1 MPRVAV
7 AFTGPGSAGLIDEED
22 RPLQE
27 HEVRVRTHFSG
38 ISTGTEMSM
47 YRNTNPYMHKHWDE
61 SRRLFVELGAHE
73 PMRYPVVAGYEEVGW
88 VVESGTGVSDL
99 PAGTLVYGTWGHR
112 SEANVDAAHVRDRVL
127 PPGTDPLYGI
137 FSHIGAIAL
146 NGVLD
151 AGIHVGETVAVFGL
165 GVVGQLVAQLAA
177 LSGAEVV
184 GVDLIPARLR
194 LAQELGAAHV
204 IDGGEVPRS
213 GAPQVPRSGAPQV
226 PAAEEIKR
234 LTGGRG
240 ADVCIEAS
248 GSSRA
253 LNEAVRACAYASK
266 VVALG
271 FFQGEAKGLY
281 LGEEFHHNRIDI
293 VCSQIG
299 GVAPDLQHR
308 WDRVRLVQTFMGLAA
323 RGRLQLRPLITHIGP
338 PEQAPELFR
347 LMDEQPAEVLQAVL
361 DFGGSPVGQAA
372 RDEQLQ

>member
-7 AFTGPGSAGLIDEED
+7 AFTGPGNVALIEEED
-22 RPLQE
+22 SPPLE
-27 HEVRVRTHFSG
+27 GEVRVRTLYSG
-38 ISTGTEMSM
+38 ISTGTEMAT
-47 YRNTNPYMHKHWDE
+47 YRNTNPYMHKYWDPA
-61 SRRLFVELGAHE
+61 SRLFVLGGAHE
-73 PMRYPVVAGYEEVGW
+73 PLRYPVVAGYEEVGQ
-88 VVESGTGVSDL
+88 VVAAGAGVTDL

-112 SEANVDAAHVRDRVL
+112 SEQNVDAGHLRDRVL
-127 PPGTDPLYGI
+127 PPGADPLYGI
-137 FSHIGAIAL
+137 FSHIGATAL
-146 NGVLD
+146 NGILD
-151 AGIHVGETVAVFGL
+151 SSIRLGETVAVFGL

-177 LSGAEVV
+177 LSGAEVI

-194 LAQELGAAHV
+194 LAQQLGAAHV
-204 IDGGEVPRS
+204 IDGRE
-213 GAPQVPRSGAPQV
+213 A

-248 GSSRA
+248 GSARA

-271 FFQGEAKGLY
+271 FLQGDAKGLY
-281 LGEEFHHNRIDI
+281 LGEEFHHNRINI

-299 GVAPDLQHR
+299 GVAPELQHR
-308 WDRVRLVQTFMGLAA
+308 WNRVRLVQTFMRLAA
-323 RGRLQLRPLITHIGP
+323 GGKLQLRPLITHIAP

-361 DFGGSPVGQAA
+361 DFGGAN
-372 RDEQLQ
+372 RTT